1 MVGRLKKLRDG
12 SGGKALQVL
21 YIDNR
26 GVTLLELLIA
36 MTMAVTI
43 TGAVLFAWNHYSIS
57 LIEQRRSR
65 ISYNEAY
72 TLGDYLVK
80 RIRRSNKVMSVDP
93 SSITLI
99 NEAARDTFQL
109 SLNDTALCID
119 REPKLHII
127 SDIVID
133 DFRFELLD
141 ENSEKGFAL
150 LLIEYGVENSE
161 ARIKRFKRVVTVSY
175 AGSDTDQRGEMF

>member
-1 MVGRLKKLRDG
+1 MVGSIKKVREG
-12 SGGKALQVL
+12 SGGKSVKVL
-21 YIDNR
+21 SIDSR

-65 ISYNEAY
+65 ISYEEAY
-72 TLGDYLVK
+72 TVGDYLVK
-80 RIRRSNKVMSVDP
+80 RIRRADKVMSVDP

-99 NEAARDTFQL
+99 NEGDRDTFQL
-109 SLNDTALCID
+109 SFNDTALCID
-119 REPKLHII
+119 REPKMHFI

-133 DFRFELLD
+133 DFGFEVLD

-161 ARIKRFKRVVTVSY
+161 ARIKWFKRIITVSY
-175 AGSDTDQRGEMF
+175 KGWDTDQREGMF